1 MPTRHDKMKQAE
13 QQRAQAQRRRR
24 IMIGAGVVVAVI
36 LVTALTI
43 ALANITLASPS
54 PTPAAQIAQGQC
66 SLVQNFPSQGGTHIS
81 PGDSHPPYNSN
92 PPNSGWHWA
101 NPQDWGIYTTSQV
114 QEQLIHNLEHG
125 GIVIQYRDLPPAD
138 LQRLT
143 SLVERDRIHMVLAPY
158 PDLPAGANVA
168 LTAWTH
174 LQLCNGVDEDAI
186 RLFVTAYRDK
196 GPEVIP

>member
-1 MPTRHDKMKQAE
+1 MPTRHDKMKEAE
-13 QQRAQAQRRRR
+13 QQRVKAQRLR
-24 IMIGAGVVVAVI
+24 IILIGTGVIAAVI
-36 LVTALTI
+36 LVA
-43 ALANITLASPS
+43 ALAITLVNTMLASPS
-54 PTPAAQIAQGQC
+54 PTPAAQLALGQC
-66 SLVQNFPSQGGTHIS
+66 TPVQNFPSQGGTHIS
-81 PGDSHPPYNSN
+81 PGESHPAYNSN

-101 NPQDWGIYTTSQV
+101 NPQDWNIYTTPQV

-138 LQRLT
+138 LQQLT

-174 LQLCNGVDEDAI
+174 LQLCNGVDENAI

-196 GPEVIP
+196 GPETVP